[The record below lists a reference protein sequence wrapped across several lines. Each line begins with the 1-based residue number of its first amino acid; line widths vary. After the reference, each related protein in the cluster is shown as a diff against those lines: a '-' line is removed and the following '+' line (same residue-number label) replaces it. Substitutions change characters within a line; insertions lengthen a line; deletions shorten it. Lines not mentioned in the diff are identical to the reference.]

1 MRDPDNLHL
10 PLLRELLNISENENW
25 GQDWD
30 LIMANS
36 ERVEQLLNWY
46 EKENLNDDE
55 KNILMQ
61 LIVAS
66 YDDKLNE
73 GESEPEEEARLAVFL
88 ERDIEIHKDIF
99 EYWARL
105 HEPEDE
111 GWEITTML
119 RKIWFNKG
127 ENKI

>member
-1 MRDPDNLHL
+1 MRDPDNLQL
-10 PLLRELLNISENENW
+10 PRLRDLLNIPETESW

-30 LIMANS
+30 LIMADS
-36 ERVEQLLNWY
+36 ESVEQLLDWY
-46 EKENLNDDE
+46 EKENLNEHE

-73 GESEPEEEARLAVFL
+73 DTEDLRSEKRLTFFL
-88 ERDIEIHKDIF
+88 ERDIVIHRDIF

-111 GWEITTML
+111 GWKITPIL
-119 RKIWFNKG
+119 RKIWFNNG
-127 ENKI
+127 ENII